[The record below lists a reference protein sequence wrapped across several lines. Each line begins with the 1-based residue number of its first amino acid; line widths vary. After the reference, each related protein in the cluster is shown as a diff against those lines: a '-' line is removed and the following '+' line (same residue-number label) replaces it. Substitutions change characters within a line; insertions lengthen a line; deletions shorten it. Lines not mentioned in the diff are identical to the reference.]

1 MALCQP
7 CWLHWGWEKLPDHLP
22 AWMASRQSQVSP
34 SPGISRGLDVS
45 RHRATICSTGVPW
58 RSTSGGEP
66 ARASLGWQQP
76 QEPTGMPRLRSK
88 VARRSPRWPTK
99 SLRAGQKRCTTTG
112 LQPKMLSDWS
122 DRTTRLQPKM
132 LSDRSDFCL
141 CFRAFFFS
149 CCISSKRLR
158 PTAFLLWQQ
167 GHGCLQDTAFLHHQR
182 TSKGKQ
188 PPEPPANPTST
199 ANILEESLLNIL
211 EAGHRAPR
219 LFWGQE
225 MEAGQGA
232 GSPDGGNWPQ
242 RGLRKRNES
251 WQLGQG
257 GETKPPV
264 PTGETCFQSRVRCQ
278 PLQGNFSV
286 GQGIATVL

>member
-22 AWMASRQSQVSP
+22 AWMASCQSQVSP

-45 RHRATICSTGVPW
+45 RHRATICSTSVPW

-99 SLRAGQKRCTTTG
+99 SLRAGQKRCTTAG

-141 CFRAFFFS
+141 CFRAFFFFMLYFFKTPPS
-149 CCISSKRLR
+149 HRLSPVAAGTR
-158 PTAFLLWQQ
+158 VPP
-167 GHGCLQDTAFLHHQR
+167 GHGL
-182 TSKGKQ
+182 
-188 PPEPPANPTST
+188 PPPPAH
-199 ANILEESLLNIL
+199 LEG
-211 EAGHRAPR
+211 EAA
-219 LFWGQE
+219 
-225 MEAGQGA
+225 
-232 GSPDGGNWPQ
+232 S
-242 RGLRKRNES
+242 
-251 WQLGQG
+251 
-257 GETKPPV
+257 
-264 PTGETCFQSRVRCQ
+264 
-278 PLQGNFSV
+278 
-286 GQGIATVL
+286 